1 MNSVLTGGTIAAA
14 VLANAPHCAGAF
26 TVPDLVE

>member
-1 MNSVLTGGTIAAA
+1 MNSVLTEGTIAAA
-14 VLANAPHCAGAF
+14 VLANAPARAGAF